1 MDLQIAS
8 NVPDTRVAAEHTLRQ
23 LAAIVES
30 SHDAIVGEN
39 LEGVIQSWNPGAEQM
54 YGYTPAEIL
63 AKPANILLPPAA
75 DDELRMC
82 GAHGKE
88 STPTT
93 TPSACMRKDG
103 KEIKVALTVSPIRD
117 SHGAGVGASTIPAT
131 SHGGV
136 WSNCCIGRKRWKLSG
151 VLPGAWPTTS
161 TTWRHYRLR
170 ILGPYEWLRR
180 RRDSQR
186 RPADHERRGKLII
199 ETSNV
204 HFDESEA
211 RRHDVTA
218 ATMSYWPSLIP
229 ARA

>member
-82 GAHGKE
+82 GAGRSQHQLRHR
-88 STPTT
+88 PH
-93 TPSACMRKDG
+93 ACEK
-103 KEIKVALTVSPIRD
+103 T
-117 SHGAGVGASTIPAT
+117 
-131 SHGGV
+131 
-136 WSNCCIGRKRWKLSG
+136 
-151 VLPGAWPTTS
+151 
-161 TTWRHYRLR
+161 
-170 ILGPYEWLRR
+170 
-180 RRDSQR
+180 
-186 RPADHERRGKLII
+186 
-199 ETSNV
+199 
-204 HFDESEA
+204 A
-211 RRHDVTA
+211 RR
-218 ATMSYWPSLIP
+218 SKL
-229 ARA
+229 R